1 MSFLVKTLI
10 SAVIIG
16 AITMIAKAS
25 PKYGG
30 IIAAL
35 PLVSLLSLFWLYV
48 QGERP
53 SQLSQFLFGVLYG
66 LPSTMILI
74 GIVAMALKQS
84 LPFLGSLILG
94 LGGWGVCLFL
104 QKWLLFGSFFHL
116 R

>member
-48 QGERP
+48 QGRDP
-53 SQLSQFLFGVLYG
+53 AS
-66 LPSTMILI
+66 
-74 GIVAMALKQS
+74 
-84 LPFLGSLILG
+84 
-94 LGGWGVCLFL
+94 
-104 QKWLLFGSFFHL
+104 
-116 R
+116 